1 MIRLKTI
8 SMTRLWSKLRHYCA
22 ALVFCMTALFASAIA
37 AQSQQGD
44 TALSPILVD
53 KVSEFHTP
61 IAPYTEYFA
70 DPSGSVPVQEA
81 LKREDWAPLKTT
93 VFSDLFLPASG
104 AYQSDF
110 AIWARF
116 RVTNQRESLG
126 IWRIDTKA
134 SSLGNFQAH
143 IQRNSGEIVTVAND
157 SYGGSF
163 NQRAVPSEYHAADIA
178 LSKGET
184 AEIYIYIKDEVRD
197 LNIWLVSPDVF
208 FEQHNQR
215 TFWYSSFFG
224 ALLVLFV
231 LAVLAGGF
239 TGWKPTAAFCAT
251 VLCSGL
257 FVFNQLEWTH
267 RFVLPNQPNIDGA
280 LYYPLFA
287 AVVCAVLNMGY
298 TLFDIERFST
308 IYKRVFEIYL
318 TTYFLVCVCIVTLI
332 NLYIEIHL
340 GEPTPLKL
348 NLQIALLVRLGGM
361 LACIFHLTNICIA
374 IYTRQKGGVPFLISG
389 LAILFS
395 VLLTTYIPD
404 LFSSFDAFAGLTC
417 FLALLESSAFASA
430 MVLRAL
436 GIKRE
441 RDAAVLAE
449 LELMQQKFKLTEN
462 LRARERDY
470 KQALETSEQRRSQLA
485 SVSHDILQP
494 LHALRA
500 SLLEVRPR
508 NEDSVQKMHEAYDY
522 LEELARDSL
531 KDSRPDI
538 ALAGSREVFPV
549 SAVLD
554 NVVRMFEPEAKAKG
568 LSFRYR
574 PSEQT
579 LSSDPIKLMRII
591 SNLVSNAI
599 KYTDGGGV
607 LIATRRRAEGI
618 HICVW
623 DTGAGMTDEQLA
635 AYSQAYSKSDHS
647 DGTGLGLHLVKTMC
661 DELGHE
667 FEIRSAAGRG
677 VKACVIVRHPSQN

>member
-1 MIRLKTI
+1 
-8 SMTRLWSKLRHYCA
+8 
-22 ALVFCMTALFASAIA
+22 MTALFASAIA
-37 AQSQQGD
+37 AQSQQGE

-61 IAPYTEYFA
+61 IAPYTEYFT
-70 DPSGSVPVQEA
+70 DPSGSVPLEEA

-93 VFSDLFLPASG
+93 VFSDLYLPGGFADHSN
-104 AYQSDF
+104 F

-116 RVTNQRESLG
+116 RVTNQSESLG

-143 IQRNSGEIVTVAND
+143 IQRTNSEIETVANH
-157 SYGGSF
+157 SYGDPFS
-163 NQRAVPSEYHAADIA
+163 QRAVRSGYYAADIA

-184 AEIYIYIKDEVRD
+184 AEIYIYIKDWNVD

-208 FEQHNQR
+208 SEQHDQR

-224 ALLVLFV
+224 ALFVMFV
-231 LAVLAGGF
+231 LAVVIGGF
-239 TGWKPTAAFCAT
+239 TGWKPTAAFCALL
-251 VLCSGL
+251 LCGGL
-257 FVFNQLEWTH
+257 LIFNQLDWINQI
-267 RFVLPNQPNIDGA
+267 FLPNQLHIGGA
-280 LYYPLFA
+280 LYYPLSA
-287 AVVCAVLNMGY
+287 AILCVVLNMGY
-298 TLFDIERFST
+298 TLFDLERFSPT
-308 IYKRVFEIYL
+308 YKRVVEIYL
-318 TTYFLVCVCIVTLI
+318 ITYFLLCVCIVTLI
-332 NLYIEIHL
+332 TLYIEMQV
-340 GEPTPLKL
+340 GESIPMKL
-348 NLQIALLVRLGGM
+348 DWQIYMLVNRGGM
-361 LACIFHLTNICIA
+361 LACILHLANICIA

-389 LAILFS
+389 LAILITLF
-395 VLLTTYIPD
+395 LFAYFPD
-404 LFSSFDAFAGLTC
+404 LFSNFDAVIGLEC
-417 FLALLESSAFASA
+417 ILVLLESFAFASV

-436 GIKRE
+436 GIKRD

-449 LELMQQKFKLTEN
+449 LELMRQKLELTEN
-462 LRARERDY
+462 LRARELDY
-470 KQALETSEQRRSQLA
+470 EQALKTSEQRRSQLA

-508 NEDSVQKMHEAYDY
+508 DEDSIQKMHEAYDY

-538 ALAGSREVFPV
+538 ALAGSREIFPV

-568 LSFRYR
+568 LVFRYR
-574 PSEQT
+574 PSEQKV
-579 LSSDPIKLMRII
+579 SSDPIKLMRII

-599 KYTDGGGV
+599 KYTDAGGV

-623 DTGAGMTDEQLA
+623 DTGTGMTDEQLD

-667 FEIRSAAGRG
+667 FEIRSVAGRG
-677 VKACVIVRHPSQN
+677 VKACVIVRHPSRN